1 MCKCKSFKKTITFLI
16 LELNNA
22 KNGYEIVIENK
33 IKKLEE
39 AYENAKYEIKALK
52 LELEN
57 NDKALFVFVNE
68 NSALKMSIDEKQK

>member
-1 MCKCKSFKKTITFLI
+1 M
-16 LELNNA
+16 
-22 KNGYEIVIENK
+22 
-33 IKKLEE
+33 EE